1 MREDGLILTNKH
13 VIQDTRSDYTVIL
26 SDGREFEVEVIAT
39 DPLNDIAII
48 KIDAPGESFPVPEIV
63 EETSD
68 VRIGSF
74 SIAIGNAL
82 AEFQNSVSLGIVSG
96 KNRSIEAE

>member
-1 MREDGLILTNKH
+1 M
-13 VIQDTRSDYTVIL
+13 
-26 SDGREFEVEVIAT
+26 IAS

-48 KIDAPGESFPVPEIV
+48 RINAPEESFPIPKIIKESTDV
-63 EETSD
+63 E
-68 VRIGSF
+68 IGSF

-96 KNRSIEAE
+96 KNRSIEAQ